1 MVIIL
6 HIFGLH
12 KISEQEEGKEI
23 DNPDESEADSI
34 TLRRGQFYISSVS
47 YFSLAFSQCFVIS
60 NSTYS

>member
-12 KISEQEEGKEI
+12 KISEQDEGEEI
-23 DNPDESEADSI
+23 DNPDDESEADSI

-60 NSTYS
+60 NST